1 MFFDYYAF
9 SEGSCKNVIKN
20 GKNVGFELKTKITYY
35 RGIPLSMID
44 NIEIRVDGKLVDK
57 GIIHFTPNGEDYFT
71 LEEMETVTGI
81 KWEFGEEATI
91 FVEWEGGLTSGKHT
105 VGLRTTVTV
114 AYAPL
119 NFMGER
125 TRTVEIG

>member
-9 SEGSCKNVIKN
+9 SEESCKNVIRN
-20 GKNVGFELKTKITYY
+20 GVIVGFELKTRITYY

-44 NIEIRVDGKLVDK
+44 NIEIRVDNRLVDK
-57 GIIHFTPNGEDYFT
+57 TKIHFTPNGEDWFT
-71 LEEMETVTGI
+71 LSEMETVSAI
-81 KWEFGEEATI
+81 KWEFGEEATV
-91 FVEWEGGLTSGKHT
+91 FVAQEGGLPQGKHK
-105 VGLRTTVTV
+105 VSLRTTVTV

-125 TRTVEIG
+125 SRVVEIQ

>member
-9 SEGSCKNVIKN
+9 SEGSCKNVIEN
-20 GKNVGFELKTKITYY
+20 ENICGFELKTKITYY

-44 NIEIRVDGKLVDK
+44 NIEIRVDNKLVDK
-57 GIIHFTPNGEDYFT
+57 SNIHFTPNGEDYFT
-71 LEEMETVTGI
+71 IAEMETVSGI

-91 FVEWEGGLTSGKHT
+91 FVECDGGLSPGKHT

-125 TRTVEIG
+125 IRTVEIE